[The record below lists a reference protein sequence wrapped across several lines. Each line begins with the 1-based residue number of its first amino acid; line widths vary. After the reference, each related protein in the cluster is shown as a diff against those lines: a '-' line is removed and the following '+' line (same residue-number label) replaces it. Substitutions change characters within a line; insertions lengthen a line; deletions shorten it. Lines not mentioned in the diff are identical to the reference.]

1 MSIFQKA
8 KKYHKSNKGFT
19 LIELLAVVGIIAVL
33 YIVLAPRL
41 GGGEDAARMA
51 GVQSDFRNINM
62 GLTNYMSVKPPAIR
76 TFNDSYPDYKYDTH
90 ENSTDRFSG
99 SVLRVTDADSDDFV
113 GFGHFDRQTIETYI
127 DRALLADADLSIGQ
141 GDPWGR
147 RYKFTDISPFKLKDE
162 NGNIV
167 EAKPI
172 NLGDEGDG
180 WEEVTTHD
188 LAGRYLL
195 VWSSGPDNIDT
206 VPIVL
211 YDLPKSKPDVTSMQ
225 LETEDIDRLQPSD
238 TGAFGSNTP
247 FIEPKTFRPQ
257 LATIQDPDA
266 ARKQL
271 WMVIYI
277 GRNQQLGMIPELSQ
291 VRFEEKVAEARSQGT
306 THDEN
311 RIIGP
316 VESKKPDTE
325 GS

>member
-1 MSIFQKA
+1 VKIIQKIKQYLKA
-8 KKYHKSNKGFT
+8 RKAFT

-62 GLTNYMSVKPPAIR
+62 GLTNFMSVKPPAIR
-76 TFNDSYPDYKYDTH
+76 TFNDSYPQYTIGTH
-90 ENSTDRFSG
+90 DNSTPEFGGTVVRI
-99 SVLRVTDADSDDFV
+99 TDADSETFTQFGDF
-113 GFGHFDRQTIETYI
+113 DKQTIETYI
-127 DRALLADADLSIGQ
+127 DRALLADADISIGQ

-147 RYKFTDISPFKLKDE
+147 RYRFTDISPFSYDD
-162 NGNIV
+162 GGGANILDGLTSA
-167 EAKPI
+167 E
-172 NLGDEGDG
+172 DGDG
-180 WEEVTTHD
+180 WEGVTTND

-195 VWSSGPDNIDT
+195 VWSAGPDNVDT

-211 YDLPKSKPDVTSMQ
+211 YDLPETDTAITSLQ
-225 LETEDIDRLQPSD
+225 LGTDNDDIARLQPDD
-238 TGAFGSNTP
+238 TAAFGTNTP

-306 THDEN
+306 NTSEN

-316 VESKKPDTE
+316 SES
-325 GS
+325 